1 MSAVNSYAGRSSTQ
15 RHGGACAPCLSNQPR
30 WKRKRSSACPD
41 WRVLCCFPAP
51 RGGYL
56 DLHNFRAREWRPAQ
70 LAAGIEPVRRPYDL
84 RHTYATFA
92 LRAGVSIFDL
102 SRFMGASLAMIDRH
116 YGHLA
121 RDGREHAVALLDA
134 FATETAA

>member
-1 MSAVNSYAGRSSTQ
+1 MEAG
-15 RHGGACAPCLSNQPR
+15 AA
-30 WKRKRSSACPD
+30 
-41 WRVLCCFPAP
+41 F
-51 RGGYL
+51 
-56 DLHNFRAREWRPAQ
+56 
-70 LAAGIEPVRRPYDL
+70 AGIEPVRRPYDL

-134 FATETAA
+134 FAIETAAWTPGGRRDRQGKPAWPKRSRTH